1 MKELSDDIMQE
12 VFLFIRNLNF
22 DAENDSLV
30 VVEGKRDKEALRSL
44 GFTGK
49 ILMLCHRGGMKN
61 LIENAEF
68 YRKMILL
75 LDLDREGKALTG
87 KAAKL
92 LWGRTT
98 IDLSY
103 RKKLGAIAEGRIRHI
118 EELSKFKDYTPT
130 VQ

>member
-1 MKELSDDIMQE
+1 MQE

-30 VVEGKRDKEALRSL
+30 VVEGKRDKEALQSL

-49 ILMLCHRGGMKN
+49 IMMLCHRGGMKN
-61 LIENAEF
+61 LVENAELH
-68 YRKMILL
+68 RKMILL

-87 KAAKL
+87 RAAKL
-92 LWGRTT
+92 LLGRATV
-98 IDLSY
+98 DLSY
-103 RKKLGAIAEGRIRHI
+103 RKKLGAIAKGRIRHV
-118 EELSKFKDYTPT
+118 EELGKFKDYITA

>member
-1 MKELSDDIMQE
+1 MKELSDDIIQE

-30 VVEGKRDKEALRSL
+30 VVEGKRDKEALQFL

-49 ILMLCHRGGMKN
+49 IIMLCHSRGMNN
-61 LIENAEF
+61 LVENAEL

-87 KAAKL
+87 RVAKL
-92 LWGRTT
+92 LRGRATV
-98 IDLSY
+98 DLSY
-103 RKKLGAIAEGRIRHI
+103 RKELGAVAKGRIRHI
-118 EELSKFKDYTPT
+118 EELSKFIDYIPT
-130 VQ
+130 FQ